1 MLIEEQSGDS
11 EPRRRFTFH
20 HLPDASFD
28 TYGSPVAQPFFDKWG
43 FDNDMMMAEFRVDQP
58 VSTDNFQSMLDSF
71 FQDRAV
77 ASVLQRLTRLRVSM
91 PDRVRVRWQ
100 PMETKALHMT
110 FFDKMQHSGLITPT
124 GLIQGRLEE
133 EQLDGIIIHNL
144 IREALLLQESEFYDT
159 FSSEDRKE
167 FLYRIFFHLVFG
179 GPRNQ
184 DEDHVEEYFKIT
196 KAIYK
201 DLVTVRRAQ
210 TGDVEVVSLV
220 ASVLSLSEGGD
231 LFAKESPLNFCY
243 VIYDPVTRHVKVW
256 YYGWKPW

>member
-1 MLIEEQSGDS
+1 
-11 EPRRRFTFH
+11 
-20 HLPDASFD
+20 
-28 TYGSPVAQPFFDKWG
+28 
-43 FDNDMMMAEFRVDQP
+43 
-58 VSTDNFQSMLDSF
+58 
-71 FQDRAV
+71 
-77 ASVLQRLTRLRVSM
+77 
-91 PDRVRVRWQ
+91 
-100 PMETKALHMT
+100 MT
-110 FFDKMQHSGLITPT
+110 FFDKMQTAGLIAPSGT
-124 GLIQGRLEE
+124 IKGRIEE
-133 EQLDGIIIHNL
+133 EQLDGIIIHTL
-144 IREALLLQESEFYDT
+144 MREALLLQESEFYDT
-159 FSSEDRKE
+159 FTAEDRKE

-256 YYGWKPW
+256 YYGWK